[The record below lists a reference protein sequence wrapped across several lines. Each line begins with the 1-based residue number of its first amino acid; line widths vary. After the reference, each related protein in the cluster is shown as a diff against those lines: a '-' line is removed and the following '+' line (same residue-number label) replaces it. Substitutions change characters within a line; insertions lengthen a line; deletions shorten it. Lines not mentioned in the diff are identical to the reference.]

1 MYAKVTMDVE
11 IEEDI
16 NDDDIEDILKRSLK
30 RFETGDDIMIMSVDV
45 VNNDTDEVIVTTF

>member
-1 MYAKVTMDVE
+1 MDVE